1 MSYGKDSSC
10 SFFLAKK
17 NKINVVCLIV
27 VISENFDSFMFQKCG
42 IDLIEKDDYFGLET
56 IYIKTKGDREIEV
69 LDLENGLSEIKKK
82 FKLDCIIVGAIKSTY
97 QSLRFQKIC
106 YNLGLNL
113 FNPLWQID
121 ENKYLDFLLK
131 NKFEILIVKIAS
143 YPFTKDLVGKL
154 IDSSIKKKLIEYN
167 KKYKTSLV
175 GEGGEFET
183 ICINSPIHK
192 KKFKLKKSEIIC
204 ENENLCYLK
213 LVSILNSKK

>member
-17 NKINVVCLIV
+17 NKIDVVCLIV

-69 LDLENGLSEIKKK
+69 LDLENELSKIKKK
-82 FKLDCIIVGAIKSTY
+82 FKLDCIIGGAIKSTY
-97 QSLRFQKIC
+97 QSLRFQKVC
-106 YNLGLNL
+106 YKLDLNL

-121 ENKYLDFLLK
+121 ERKYLEFLLK
-131 NKFEILIVKIAS
+131 NNFEILIVKIAS
-143 YPFTKDLVGKL
+143 YPFTRDLVGKI
-154 IDSSIKKKLIEYN
+154 IDISIKKKLLEYN
-167 KKYKTSLV
+167 EKYKTSLV

-183 ICINSPIHK
+183 ICLNSPIHK
-192 KKFKLKKSEIIC
+192 KKFKLKRNEIIC
-204 ENENLCYLK
+204 ESENLYYLK
-213 LVSILNSKK
+213 LI